1 MPTDEPKAVLSIA
14 YVDAKHPEQG
24 ATGVMWIISHEIAT
38 GLQEEFLA
46 SYGKPVSAMI
56 PGDHVKNLHNDP
68 NLVINDPNQEGE
80 EQKHFLVKMAD
91 MPPTEV
97 VCFCGVV
104 FDGDDPLGDLKS
116 HMEAEN

>member
-1 MPTDEPKAVLSIA
+1 MPTEERKAVLSIA
-14 YVDAKHPEQG
+14 YVDARHPEDG
-24 ATGVMWIISHEIAT
+24 ATGVMWIISHETAT

-56 PGDHVKNLHNDP
+56 PGDHVQALHNDP
-68 NLVINDPNQEGE
+68 NLVINDPNQEVT

-104 FDGDDPLGDLKS
+104 FDGDDPLGDLKN